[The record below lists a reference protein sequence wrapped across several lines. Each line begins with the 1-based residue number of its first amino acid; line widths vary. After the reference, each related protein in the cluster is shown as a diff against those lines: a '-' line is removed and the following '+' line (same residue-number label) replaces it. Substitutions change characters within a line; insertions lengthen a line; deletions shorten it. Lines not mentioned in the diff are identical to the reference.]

1 MNSQETK
8 GNSPSLLKIIRL
20 EKSSQSWK
28 IIAKRRS
35 KTISTNTLERRGRQ
49 SKSSL
54 AICPELTSQLSSNS
68 KEIIEKALAFSDEL
82 SYYYELY
89 QLLLFHFQ
97 EKNRD
102 HFFSL
107 IQEHKHYINP
117 AFKKVFQTFIRYD
130 IKTTSPML

>member
-1 MNSQETK
+1 M
-8 GNSPSLLKIIRL
+8 IIRL

-68 KEIIEKALAFSDEL
+68 FQMPRYQAKQFVAYLLTCLLAYLLTCLLAKYVVLPHFVKLPHLYNSNIL
-82 SYYYELY
+82 STSSFCSE
-89 QLLLFHFQ
+89 
-97 EKNRD
+97 
-102 HFFSL
+102 
-107 IQEHKHYINP
+107 
-117 AFKKVFQTFIRYD
+117 VFVPNFRAKRNLEST
-130 IKTTSPML
+130 KLS